1 MMIDCMVDTTEM
13 TEFLFN
19 QP

>member
-1 MMIDCMVDTTEM
+1 MVIDCMVDTTEM